1 MTAGSGDRP
10 KKIVHTAT
18 EIVRIRDAARLAAD
32 VLFEIGQLLQ
42 PGMTT
47 LFLDEL
53 AGDLIRRK
61 GAKSAFFQYR
71 GFPGQLCISLNDE
84 VVHGIGRPER
94 VIRPG
99 DLVSLDVGVR
109 IDGGIG
115 DTAATFSAGMPAAGE
130 AKRLLEATRES
141 LNCGIAQARAGRD
154 VSEIGRAVEKSIKAA
169 GFSVVRDF
177 VGHGCGC
184 SLHEPPEVPNFSQPA
199 RGPVLEPG
207 MVLAI
212 EPMVNAGAYR
222 VTVDRED
229 GWTVRTA
236 DGSLSAHFE
245 HMVLITQ
252 AEPEILTC
260 PRIPSE
266 WKGL

>member
-1 MTAGSGDRP
+1 MMAARGERE
-10 KKIVHTAT
+10 KKIVHTAA
-18 EIVRIRDAARLAAD
+18 EIAGIREAARLAGE
-32 VLFEIGQLLQ
+32 VLAEVGRLLQ

-47 LFLDEL
+47 LFVDEM

-61 GAKSAFFQYR
+61 GAESAFYRYR
-71 GFPGQLCISLNDE
+71 GFPGQLCISVNDE
-84 VVHGIGRPER
+84 VVHGIGRAER
-94 VIRPG
+94 MIRPG
-99 DLVSLDVGVR
+99 DLVSLDIGVR
-109 IDGGIG
+109 LNGCIG
-115 DTAATFSAGMPAAGE
+115 DTAATFSVGAAPTGGVR
-130 AKRLLEATRES
+130 RLLEATQES
-141 LNCGIAQARAGRD
+141 LVRGIAQARAGRD
-154 VSEIGRAVEKSIKAA
+154 VCEIGRAVEKFIRAA

-184 SLHEPPEVPNFSQPA
+184 SLHEPPEVPNFSLPA

-207 MVLAI
+207 MILAI
-212 EPMVNAGAYR
+212 EPMVNAGAHR

-245 HMVLITQ
+245 HMVLVTQ

-266 WKGL
+266 